1 MKMADAAALPAAV
14 VAAPPGDPVSRPL
27 RVAWFGHAEGRRAD
41 GLSTYTREMVSAL
54 RARGAEVQTYVHE
67 GDGHLDDG
75 DHDVHL
81 KALRFRTLTVSLLGS
96 TEKIAAALDEFT
108 PDVVHVSW
116 SFGTL
121 DGEIGRMARERGA
134 ATVATF
140 HLPYAIG
147 SVRAAVMRGLYRF
160 HVRNLHEFDR
170 CVCLSEDQRDL
181 LVEAGYPEDRLVVI
195 HNGVDT
201 QAYSP
206 GRSGLHDELG
216 AEVVVAY
223 MGRLDPEKRVP
234 HLVKGFIDADLGP
247 DVALVVAG
255 GGTQEK
261 RVRRL
266 AEGHPTVHVLG
277 VVTDPD
283 RRLEILRGAD
293 IYVLPSTAEGLALSL
308 LEAMSV
314 GCAVIATDA
323 GEDGEALRG
332 AGVLLPVQPLQPSL
346 GEALTRLRADADL
359 RAELGRMARRR
370 VQQRYGLDANIDRL
384 LDVYG
389 RLTERTGKGR

>member
-1 MKMADAAALPAAV
+1 MADVASPSATA
-14 VAAPPGDPVSRPL
+14 VAAPPDRALTHPF

-41 GLSTYTREMVSAL
+41 GLSTYTREMVGAL
-54 RARGAEVQTYVHE
+54 RRRGSEVQTFVHE
-67 GDGHLDDG
+67 ADSLADDEG
-75 DHDVHL
+75 HDVQL
-81 KALRFRTLTVSLLGS
+81 KALRFRTLTISLLGS
-96 TEKIAAALDEFT
+96 TEKIAAALDDFE
-108 PDVVHVSW
+108 PDAVHVSW

-140 HLPYAIG
+140 HLPYAVG

-160 HVRNLHEFDR
+160 HVRNLLEFDR
-170 CVCLSEDQRDL
+170 CVALSADQRDL
-181 LVEAGYPEDRLVVI
+181 LVDAGYPEDRVVVI

-201 QAYSP
+201 DTYSP
-206 GRSGLHDELG
+206 GPSGLHEEL
-216 AEVVVAY
+216 AARLVVAY

-234 HLVKGFIDADLGP
+234 QLVRAFVDADLGP
-247 DVALVVAG
+247 DTALVIAG

-266 AEGHPTVHVLG
+266 AEEHPNVHVLG
-277 VVTDPD
+277 VVTDPE

-308 LEAMSV
+308 LEAMSC
-314 GCAVIATDA
+314 GCAVIATNA
-323 GEDGEALRG
+323 GEDGEALQG

-346 GEALTRLRADADL
+346 GEALRRLHDDSDL
-359 RAELGRMARRR
+359 RAELGQLARAR
-370 VQQRYGLDANIDRL
+370 VQQRYGLDANVERL
-384 LDVYG
+384 LGVYSD
-389 RLTERTGKGR
+389 LVTGAAG

>member
-1 MKMADAAALPAAV
+1 MADAASPAAV
-14 VAAPPGDPVSRPL
+14 IAAPPGPVAARPL

-54 RARGAEVQTYVHE
+54 RRRGAEVQTFVHE
-67 GDGHLDDG
+67 GDDEVDES
-75 DHDVHL
+75 DHDVQL

-96 TEKIAAALDEFT
+96 TEKIAAALDEFQ
-108 PDVVHVSW
+108 PDAVHVSW

-140 HLPYAIG
+140 HLPYAVG

-160 HVRNLHEFDR
+160 HVRNLLEFDR
-170 CVCLSEDQRDL
+170 CVALSEDQRDL
-181 LVEAGYPEDRLVVI
+181 LIEAGYPEDRLVVV
-195 HNGVDT
+195 HNAVDT
-201 QAYSP
+201 QTYSP
-206 GRSGLHDELG
+206 GPSSLHEELG
-216 AEVVVAY
+216 AKVVVAY

-234 HLVKGFIDADLGP
+234 QLVRAFTELDPGP
-247 DVALVVAG
+247 DTALVIAG

-261 RVRRL
+261 RVRKL
-266 AEGHPTVHVLG
+266 AEDHANVHVLG

-293 IYVLPSTAEGLALSL
+293 VYVLPSTAEGLALSL
-308 LEAMSV
+308 LEAMAC

-332 AGVLLPVQPLQPSL
+332 AGILLPVQPLQPSL
-346 GEALTRLRADADL
+346 GEALRRLNDDADL
-359 RAELGRMARRR
+359 RAELGRAARQR
-370 VQQRYGLDANIDRL
+370 VEQRYGLDTNIDRL
-384 LDVYG
+384 LGVYAE
-389 RLTERTGKGR
+389 LTRGAAERG

>member
-1 MKMADAAALPAAV
+1 MADAASPAAV
-14 VAAPPGDPVSRPL
+14 IAAPPGPVAARPL

-54 RARGAEVQTYVHE
+54 RRRGAEVQTFVHE
-67 GDGHLDDG
+67 GDDEVDES
-75 DHDVHL
+75 DHDVQL

-96 TEKIAAALDEFT
+96 TEKIAAALDEFQ
-108 PDVVHVSW
+108 PDAVHVSW

-140 HLPYAIG
+140 HLPYAVG

-160 HVRNLHEFDR
+160 HVRNLLEFDR
-170 CVCLSEDQRDL
+170 CVALSEDQRDL
-181 LVEAGYPEDRLVVI
+181 LVEAGYPEDRLVVV
-195 HNGVDT
+195 HNAVDT
-201 QAYSP
+201 QTYSP
-206 GRSGLHDELG
+206 GPSSLHEELG
-216 AEVVVAY
+216 AKVVVAY

-234 HLVKGFIDADLGP
+234 QLVRAFTELDPGP
-247 DVALVVAG
+247 DTALVIAG

-261 RVRRL
+261 RVRKL
-266 AEGHPTVHVLG
+266 AEDHANVHVLG

-293 IYVLPSTAEGLALSL
+293 VYVLPSTAEGLALSL
-308 LEAMSV
+308 LEAMAC

-332 AGVLLPVQPLQPSL
+332 AGILLPVQPLQPSL
-346 GEALTRLRADADL
+346 GEALRRLNDDADL
-359 RAELGRMARRR
+359 RAELGRAARQR
-370 VQQRYGLDANIDRL
+370 VEQRYGLDTNIDRL
-384 LDVYG
+384 LGVYAE
-389 RLTERTGKGR
+389 LTRGAAERG

>member
-1 MKMADAAALPAAV
+1 MADAAALPAAA
-14 VAAPPGDPVSRPL
+14 VAAPPGDPASRPL

-41 GLSTYTREMVSAL
+41 GLSTYTREMVGAL
-54 RARGAEVQTYVHE
+54 RRRGAEVQTYVHE
-67 GDGHLDDG
+67 GDGHLDED
-75 DHDVHL
+75 DHDVQL

-96 TEKIAAALDEFT
+96 TEKIAAALDEFR
-108 PDVVHVSW
+108 PDAVHVSW

-140 HLPYAIG
+140 HLPYAVG
-147 SVRAAVMRGLYRF
+147 SVRGAVMRGLYRF
-160 HVRNLHEFDR
+160 HVRNLLEFDR
-170 CVCLSEDQRDL
+170 CVCLSQDQRDL
-181 LVEAGYPEDRLVVI
+181 LVDAGYPEDRLVVI

-201 QAYSP
+201 EAYSP
-206 GRSGLHDELG
+206 GPSRLREELG
-216 AEVVVAY
+216 ARLVVAY

-234 HLVKGFIDADLGP
+234 QLVKGFTDADLGP
-247 DVALVVAG
+247 DTALVIAG

-266 AEGHPTVHVLG
+266 ADGHPEVHVLG

-293 IYVLPSTAEGLALSL
+293 MYVLPSTAEGLALSL
-308 LEAMSV
+308 LEAMAC

-332 AGVLLPVQPLQPSL
+332 AGVLLPIQPLQPSL
-346 GEALTRLRADADL
+346 GEALHRLHDDAEL
-359 RAELGRMARRR
+359 REELGRLARRR
-370 VQQRYGLDANIDRL
+370 VVERYGLDGNVDRL
-384 LDVYG
+384 LGVYAQ
-389 RLTERTGKGR
+389 LTTGVTPGP